1 MILLAYFAVTLAALA
16 GLTAMILAVAKTL
29 GQCPDAGPRARAAG
43 LTIVTGYLSIGGGAV
58 LLITTLPAIG
68 AEAGIL
74 IFAMG
79 LACVILGLG
88 FTQAVT
94 TLRTV
99 LSPAAQP
106 AAHNRPKVEDV
117 PMEPVL
123 A

>member
-1 MILLAYFAVTLAALA
+1 LV
-16 GLTAMILAVAKTL
+16 
-29 GQCPDAGPRARAAG
+29 
-43 LTIVTGYLSIGGGAV
+43 V
-58 LLITTLPAIG
+58 LLITTLPTIG
-68 AEAGIL
+68 AEAGML
-74 IFAMG
+74 IFSMG
-79 LACVILGLG
+79 LACVIPGLG

-94 TLRTV
+94 TLRTA